1 MTTSLDSF
9 ISSVKSQVV
18 GISTQ
23 ETEKRL
29 ANGRSALLLDVRERE
44 DYAQGYIPGA
54 ENIPRGYLELRIE
67 GRANARDTAI
77 IVYGEEHQG
86 ELAARDLQ
94 NMGYTDVVYLEG
106 GTKAWSDAGMSF
118 DRDRQLSKAEVQRYS
133 RHLLVP
139 EVGEKGQGKL
149 LDAKV
154 LMVGAGGLGSPAAY
168 YLAAAGVGT
177 LGIVDADVV
186 DITNLQRQIL
196 HGTSDVGRPKAISAR
211 ETLMDLNP
219 GCNVIP
225 YIEYLNSEN
234 VMDIISE
241 YDIVVNGCDNFPTR
255 YMVNDACVFAGK
267 PIVDGSIFRFE
278 GQVTI
283 YPCDSEGPC
292 YRCLYPEPPPAELAP
307 SCAEAGVLGVLPGT
321 VGLIQA
327 TEVVK
332 LILGQGEPLI
342 GRLLMYDA
350 LSMNFKNF
358 KIRRDPGCPVC
369 GDNPTVTE
377 LIDYVAFC
385 SGLDHEIAAD

>member
-86 ELAARDLQ
+86 EIAARDLQ

-385 SGLDHEIAAD
+385 SGLDHEVAAD